1 MFSICTT
8 ILLLAATAAAQEA
21 KEIDRGWFGVGSAK
35 KLLPVDDRSLE
46 LLEQARIQPNLTRSV
61 KFNPFDRDPVSQA
74 DSDLVNVEWHWR
86 KYPYDDIISQM
97 H

>member
-1 MFSICTT
+1 MFSIYTT
-8 ILLLAATAAAQEA
+8 ILLLATTATAQEA

-35 KLLPVDDRSLE
+35 ELLPVDDQSLE

-61 KFNPFDRDPVSQA
+61 KFDPFDRDPLSEV
-74 DSDLVNVEWHWR
+74 DSDLVNVEWNWR
-86 KYPYDDIISQM
+86 KYPCADFPSQM